1 MAAKTPSASPIKRD
15 RFEADHLE
23 GAATPECGPSRWRV
37 GIIRAA
43 PRRSPIANQF
53 RIGFASRCRRGN
65 AARPAPRPEKISSMP
80 RFLIAEPAEAIL
92 GMLGDALDIVDFGIV
107 LLNRDLRVRFINR
120 RAEAL
125 WNTAPALLTTAP
137 TFRELLNSVAADGG
151 YGMAGAD
158 LTAYLDAREADVR
171 AGSIPPLVIDLADG
185 RHILFRCIASAD
197 GGRILTYADI
207 TPELRRE
214 ASDAVA
220 RVNAELRF
228 NSEIMEDQAAHLAT
242 LAEAAQESARK
253 AEDARLLLE
262 REIAERRQ
270 LEIRL
275 RRLATTDGLTGA
287 LNRAE
292 LLAAAQREID
302 ASWESGGKLVALMI
316 DVDHFKAI
324 NDRFGHAGGD
334 RALEQLVLM
343 LRAGIRQ
350 VDLLGRLGGEEFA
363 IVLPDTTATPAGSV
377 AERLRARVAE
387 APVSFGEK
395 LIPMTISIGLAAQ
408 LETDRSI
415 EQVIIRADDALYR
428 AKHAGRNQVATDQ
441 RPEAA

>member
-1 MAAKTPSASPIKRD
+1 
-15 RFEADHLE
+15 
-23 GAATPECGPSRWRV
+23 
-37 GIIRAA
+37 
-43 PRRSPIANQF
+43 
-53 RIGFASRCRRGN
+53 
-65 AARPAPRPEKISSMP
+65 MP
-80 RFLIAEPAEAIL
+80 RYLISEPAEAIL
-92 GMLGDALDIVDFGIV
+92 RTLGDVLDMVDFGIV
-107 LLNRDLRVRFINR
+107 LLNQDLRVRFINR
-120 RAEAL
+120 RAEAM
-125 WNTAPALLTTAP
+125 WNAPPTLLASAL
-137 TFRELLNSVAADGG
+137 TFRELLDAAAADSW
-151 YGMAGAD
+151 YGMEEAD
-158 LTAYLDAREADVR
+158 LTAYLDTREADVR
-171 AGSIPPLVIDLADG
+171 AGSVPPVVIDLADG
-185 RHILFRCIASAD
+185 RHILFRCVASAD

-214 ASDAVA
+214 AADAVA

-242 LAEAAQESARK
+242 LAEAAEESAHK
-253 AEDARLLLE
+253 AEHARVLLE

-302 ASWESGGKLVALMI
+302 ANWVEGRKLVALMI

-334 RALEQLVLM
+334 RALEQLVVL

-363 IVLPDTTATPAGSV
+363 IVLPDTPPGAAEGV
-377 AERLRARVAE
+377 AERLRAHVAE
-387 APVSFGEK
+387 TPIGFNEK

-415 EQVIIRADDALYR
+415 EQIIVRADDALYR
-428 AKHAGRNQVATDQ
+428 AKRGGRNQVATDRQ
-441 RPEAA
+441 PEAA

>member
-1 MAAKTPSASPIKRD
+1 
-15 RFEADHLE
+15 
-23 GAATPECGPSRWRV
+23 
-37 GIIRAA
+37 
-43 PRRSPIANQF
+43 
-53 RIGFASRCRRGN
+53 
-65 AARPAPRPEKISSMP
+65 MP